1 MVNVLFASGVIRT
14 PYRFMH
20 SIEDMFNNKNVK
32 KIVLTVWKNEID
44 KYKNLRNFL
53 KERNVII
60 IELDEPLTKTT
71 GYIDHQ
77 MISLKE
83 GISIFDNNEYI
94 FKTRCDLYIDPVFFN
109 DLVSSKTKW
118 NNIPNDE
125 FSIFDNSSI
134 DPVTS

>member
-77 MISLKE
+77 MISYLIFLLIREALLLYCYNLNLTKVLIFSFLKLLP
-83 GISIFDNNEYI
+83 F
-94 FKTRCDLYIDPVFFN
+94 FLDLDI
-109 DLVSSKTKW
+109 L
-118 NNIPNDE
+118 I
-125 FSIFDNSSI
+125 
-134 DPVTS
+134 